1 MSIRKDVRNV
11 AIIAHVDHGKTT
23 VVDALLKL
31 SGQFKVKQD
40 AAQEMVMDSNPIE
53 RERGITILSKC
64 TSVQYKDYTVNI
76 VDTPGHA
83 DFGSEVERVL
93 KMVDGAILMVDAVEG
108 PMPQTRFVLRKAL
121 SLGLRHI
128 VVIIIDRIIVK

>member
-1 MSIRKDVRNV
+1 MYFGNKLKENMSIRKDVRNV

-53 RERGITILSKC
+53 R
-64 TSVQYKDYTVNI
+64 
-76 VDTPGHA
+76 
-83 DFGSEVERVL
+83 
-93 KMVDGAILMVDAVEG
+93 
-108 PMPQTRFVLRKAL
+108 
-121 SLGLRHI
+121 
-128 VVIIIDRIIVK
+128 